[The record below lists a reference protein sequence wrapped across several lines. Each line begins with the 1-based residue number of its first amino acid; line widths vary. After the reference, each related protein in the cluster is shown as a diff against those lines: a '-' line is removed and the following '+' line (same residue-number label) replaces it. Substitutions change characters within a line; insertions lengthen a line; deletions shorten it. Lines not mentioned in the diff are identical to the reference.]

1 MHIGAI
7 CSFAVAGVALVG
19 WHKWMTVLKII
30 ELSSF
35 ENKVCGAEFLVILFD
50 PIPFMLVAAEAKYL

>member
-1 MHIGAI
+1 MHIGAV
-7 CSFAVAGVALVG
+7 CYFLVARIAFIA
-19 WHKWMTVLKII
+19 WHQRMTVLKII
-30 ELSSF
+30 ELSCF